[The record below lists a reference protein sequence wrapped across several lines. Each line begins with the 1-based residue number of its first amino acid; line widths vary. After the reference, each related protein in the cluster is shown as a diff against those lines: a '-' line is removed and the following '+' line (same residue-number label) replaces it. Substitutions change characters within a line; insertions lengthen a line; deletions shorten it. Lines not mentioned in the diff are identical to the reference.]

1 MRALVWASVERFAL
15 ANDANA
21 GSVGL
26 ISGGG
31 TGIGRATALAL
42 CRSGADVVIC
52 GRRAELL
59 EVTRDEVEALGG
71 SCLAVQA
78 DIRDADDVERVI
90 DAAIERFGAID
101 VVVNNAGGQFTAP
114 AEEISDNGWRAVHR
128 LAVDA
133 AWSLTRRAAV
143 RSMIPRRRGVVV
155 FIGFSPRRG
164 VPGMAHASAAR
175 AAVEN
180 LAGALACEWS
190 RFGIRAVCVAPGNIE
205 TDALARYDASDV
217 AAWTRGVPLGRL
229 GTADEVATVIAFL
242 ASPGGSYVTGTTIV
256 VDGGVDAW
264 GQGVPPPLPAPLDAV
279 SAAPDTAGPSTRRAS
294 RP

>member
-1 MRALVWASVERFAL
+1 VEPSVLAS
-15 ANDANA
+15 DANA
-21 GSVGL
+21 GSVAL

-31 TGIGRATALAL
+31 TGIGKATALAF
-42 CRSGADVVIC
+42 CQSGADVVIC

-59 EVTRDEVEALGG
+59 EATRAEVEALGG
-71 SCLAVQA
+71 NCLAVPA
-78 DIRDADDVERVI
+78 DIREPEDIERVVES
-90 DAAIERFGAID
+90 ALERFGAID
-101 VVVNNAGGQFTAP
+101 VVVNNAGGQFVSP
-114 AEEISDNGWRAVHR
+114 AEEISDKGWRAVQR

-133 AWSLTRRAAV
+133 AWSLTRQAAV
-143 RSMIPRRRGVVV
+143 RSMIPRRGGVVV

-190 RFGIRAVCVAPGNIE
+190 RFGIRAVCVAPGNIA
-205 TDALARYDASDV
+205 TDALARYDAEDV

-229 GTADEVATVIAFL
+229 GTAAEIATVIAFL

-264 GQGVPPPLPAPLDAV
+264 GQGVPPPPREAMGEP
-279 SAAPDTAGPSTRRAS
+279 SGSAPDSAGSSTRRAS
-294 RP
+294 SP